1 MESTRPIR
9 ALMRGLD
16 ALTVLNVRDGATVS
30 EVAQEIRLPRT
41 TVYRILET
49 LCSAG
54 FVFRDGSDDRYRLT
68 IMVRALSGGFD
79 DEAWV
84 AQIAR
89 PFIHDLGRDIVWPVS
104 MATLSGMTMM
114 TRETTD
120 HASPLAIERYSA
132 GFRLPL
138 LTTAAG
144 RAYLAFC
151 PAAQRDTLIDMLS
164 RSTKDEDRLA
174 RSQRGPGNPPNSR
187 ACWPTSDRKGTR
199 PPRACGASS
208 KRSAVSVPVMLEDR
222 VLACLTVRFGAAAV
236 PLKTGIERFL
246 PKLRQC
252 AARISTS
259 FSKHQAEAQ
268 LTGRAENGCLRRL
281 NAEDHGVY
289 QARRGL
295 QRARARQARRQRRDA
310 RRRQDE
316 RQSVRRDR
324 ARRGAAHQGA
334 RQRISKWWR

>member
-49 LCSAG
+49 LCNAG

-84 AQIAR
+84 AQIAK

-104 MATLSGMTMM
+104 MATLSGTTMM

-120 HASPLAIERYSA
+120 HASPLAVERYSA

-151 PAAQRDTLIDMLS
+151 PAPQRDALIDVLS
-164 RSTKDEDRLA
+164 RTAKDEDKLA
-174 RSQRGPGNPPNSR
+174 RSQRSGNSADLLRMLADIRSQGYAATSR
-187 ACWPTSDRKGTR
+187 TR
-199 PPRACGASS
+199 RIIEEIS
-208 KRSAVSVPVMLEDR
+208 VSVPLILEDR

-236 PLKTGIERFL
+236 PLRTGIERFL

-259 FSKHQAEAQ
+259 FAKHQAEAQ
-268 LTGRAENGCLRRL
+268 LK
-281 NAEDHGVY
+281 
-289 QARRGL
+289 
-295 QRARARQARRQRRDA
+295 
-310 RRRQDE
+310 
-316 RQSVRRDR
+316 
-324 ARRGAAHQGA
+324 GAPKTAA
-334 RQRISKWWR
+334 